1 MGRNVRLRSA
11 NRGNGYIAFSVS
23 SSGYVGTWGAIGA
36 SRCAPACKMT
46 NLVK

>member
-11 NRGNGYIAFSVS
+11 SRGYGCYAFGVN
-23 SSGYVGTWGAIGA
+23 SSGNVSNWGAVYA
-36 SRCAPACKMT
+36 YRCAPACKMT

>member
-11 NRGNGYIAFSVS
+11 SRGNGNSAFDVY
-23 SSGYVGTWGAIGA
+23 SSGSVYDWYAINA
-36 SRCAPACKMT
+36 YRCAPACKMT